1 MLNILF
7 LLRKKRN
14 AKMKTKKIL
23 LVEDETI
30 VARDIEHMLQGLG
43 YKVVDVLTDGFQSI
57 EAAKKLKPDLV
68 LMDIRLKGKID
79 GIEAAHQ
86 IYNQL
91 NIPIV
96 YITAHADANTV
107 KRAKVTEPFGYI
119 LKPFDEK
126 ELQTTIEI
134 ALYKFKMQTKLKER
148 ERWLSTILKSI
159 DNGVITTNKKGDVTF
174 MNPLA
179 EKLTGWSQQEAVTK
193 QLSEVF
199 QIRKETTLKPTN
211 ISLTATNEVLE
222 KGSLSPTDVLLVAKN
237 RKKIP
242 INYRIAPISDEH
254 GHSSGL
260 VISFADVSLRKKA
273 EEELKRSWNNLKEA
287 MVETVQA
294 ISFTIETRDPYTAGH
309 QKRVT
314 KLACA
319 LAEEMGLTE
328 NIREGLSLAGIIHDI
343 GKISVPAEIL
353 SKPGPISEV
362 EYSIIQTHPQV
373 GYDILKNIKFP
384 WPIAEIVLQ
393 HHERLDGSG
402 YPAGLKGKEILLE
415 ARILA
420 VADVVEALSTHRPYR
435 PAQPLK
441 TALAEISSH
450 KGKLY
455 DSAVVDA
462 CLKLFKEK
470 NFQFE

>member
-1 MLNILF
+1 
-7 LLRKKRN
+7 
-14 AKMKTKKIL
+14 MKSTKIL

-43 YKVVDVLTDGFQSI
+43 YKVVDVLADGFQSI
-57 EAAKKLKPDLV
+57 KAAKKLKPDLV

-86 IYNQL
+86 IYKKF
-91 NIPIV
+91 NIPII
-96 YITAHADANTV
+96 YITAHADANIV

-119 LKPFDEK
+119 LKPFNEK

-134 ALYKFKMQTKLKER
+134 ALYKFEMQTKLKER
-148 ERWLSTILKSI
+148 ERWLSAILKSI
-159 DNGVITTNKKGDVTF
+159 DNGVITLNKKGTVTF

-179 EKLTGWSQQEAVTK
+179 EKLTGWSQQDAMAK
-193 QLSEVF
+193 QLTEVF
-199 QIRKETTLKPTN
+199 QIRKETSLKPIN
-211 ISLTATNEVLE
+211 IPLTATNEVLE
-222 KGSLSPTDVLLVAKN
+222 KGSLSSIDVLLVAKN
-237 RKKIP
+237 MKKIP
-242 INYRIAPISDEH
+242 INYRIAPISDGH

-260 VISFADVSLRKKA
+260 VISFSDVSLRKKA
-273 EEELKRSWNNLKEA
+273 EEELKRSWNNLREA

-328 NIREGLSLAGIIHDI
+328 DKIEGLRLAGIIHDI

-353 SKPGPISEV
+353 SKPGPISDV
-362 EYSIIQTHPQV
+362 EYSIIKTHPQV

-384 WPIAEIVLQ
+384 WPIAEIILQ

-402 YPAGLKGKEILLE
+402 YPSGLKGKEILLE

-420 VADVVEALSTHRPYR
+420 VADVVEAMSTHRPYR
-435 PAQPLK
+435 PAQPVSE
-441 TALAEISSH
+441 ALAEISNH
-450 KGKLY
+450 RGKLY
-455 DSAVVDA
+455 DPAVVDA

-470 NFQFE
+470 NFKFE